1 MAFPENT
8 VNDTG
13 IKHIWDKVTAALS
26 GKVDKVSGK
35 GLSTNDYTTA
45 EKDKLAG
52 IESGAQVNPTIDSAL
67 SGTSTNAVQNKVV
80 KSALDGKANTG
91 DIPTVN
97 NKTITIQLNGT
108 TIESFTLN
116 QSSNETINIQVTKS
130 DVGLNNVG
138 NFKAVST
145 VADQG
150 LTSTEKSNAR
160 ANIGAG
166 TSNFDG
172 AYSSLSGKPTL
183 GTASAKDIPSSG
195 NASTSQVVMGNDT
208 RLSDSRPA
216 SDVSSW
222 AKASTKPTYTASEVG
237 LGNVPNVSTNDQT
250 PTFTEAST
258 RANIASGEKLSVIL
272 GKIKKFFT
280 DLKTVAF
287 TGAYSDLT
295 GKPTIPAAQVNSD
308 WNASSGVAQIL
319 NKPTIPAAAN
329 NGTLTI
335 QKNGT
340 NVQTFSANQSS
351 NVTANIAVPTK
362 VSELTNDSGYITSNL
377 ITGVKGDSE
386 SSYRTGNVNITKTNI
401 GLGNVGNFKAVS
413 TVASQG
419 LTSTEKSNARTN
431 IGAGTSSL
439 TINQVTSE
447 TDTRYVAKNSDID
460 LDGHEL
466 DLGTNGGIAWG
477 TDSAKTTTYPTTIM
491 SADSSLD
498 ALFPT
503 SGAVKSYINSNMIKT
518 LWTGSVNTS
527 GTTNLTSS
535 AANYNFLIVS
545 FNTVNSSYGCT
556 IVTKGSNYQ
565 LQTIAGDD
573 TYKLTIYQ
581 RSINISNTNFTT
593 GTGCYMRGNAYG
605 TGNYLTIT
613 GIYGIISKTI

>member
-35 GLSTNDYTTA
+35 GLSTNDYTTT
-45 EKDKLAG
+45 EKNKLAG

-80 KSALDGKANTG
+80 KGALDGKANTG

-97 NKTITIQLNGT
+97 NNTVTIQLNGT

-172 AYSSLSGKPTL
+172 AYSSLSGKPPL

-295 GKPTIPAAQVNSD
+295 GKPTIPAA
-308 WNASSGVAQIL
+308 
-319 NKPTIPAAAN
+319 AN

-340 NVQTFSANQSS
+340 NVQTFTANQSS
-351 NVTANIAVPTK
+351 NVTANITVPTK

-503 SGAVKSYINSNMIKT
+503 SGAVKSYLNSNYLPTARTVSIVAATASANKVADWNNFSFIQCGV
-518 LWTGSVNTS
+518 LHIRGYFHITGTMSDQTPLFYIQ
-527 GTTNLTSS
+527 GI
-535 AANYNFLIVS
+535 AAKFRSEGIIVS
-545 FNTVNSSYGCT
+545 KLPSFIGPVYVSQDRNVVVTNCQMEPLSSWCFM
-556 IVTKGSNYQ
+556 IMD
-565 LQTIAGDD
+565 IA
-573 TYKLTIYQ
+573 L
-581 RSINISNTNFTT
+581 SSW
-593 GTGCYMRGNAYG
+593 
-605 TGNYLTIT
+605 
-613 GIYGIISKTI
+613 

>member
-1 MAFPENT
+1 MSWDIFPKDKIEYFLDKLKNIF
-8 VNDTG
+8 DT
-13 IKHIWDKVTAALS
+13 
-26 GKVDKVSGK
+26 KVDKVAGK
-35 GLSTNDYTTA
+35 GLSTNDYTTT
-45 EKDKLAG
+45 EKNKLAG

-67 SGTSTNAVQNKVV
+67 SGTSANAVQNKVV
-80 KSALDGKANTG
+80 KIALDGKANTG

-97 NKTITIQLNGT
+97 NNTITIQLNDT

-145 VADQG
+145 AASQG
-150 LTSTEKSNAR
+150 LTDTEKANAR

-166 TSNFDG
+166 TSSFSG
-172 AYSSLSGKPTL
+172 AYADLSGKPTL
-183 GTASAKDIPSSG
+183 GTAAAKDIPSSG
-195 NASTSQVVMGNDT
+195 NASTSQVVLGSDT
-208 RLSDSRPA
+208 RLSDSRNA
-216 SDVSSW
+216 KDVYSW

-258 RANIASGEKLSVIL
+258 RTNIASGEKLSVIL

-295 GKPTIPAAQVNSD
+295 GKPTIPAA
-308 WNASSGVAQIL
+308 
-319 NKPTIPAAAN
+319 AN

-340 NVQTFSANQSS
+340 NVQTFTANQSS
-351 NVTANIAVPTK
+351 NVTANITVPTK
-362 VSELTNDSGYITSNL
+362 VSELTNDSGYITNNL

-386 SSYRTGNVNITKTNI
+386 SSYRTGNVNITKANI

-419 LTSTEKSNARTN
+419 LTSTEKSNARAN

-439 TINQVTSE
+439 TINQVISE

-477 TDSAKTTTYPTTIM
+477 TDSAKATTYPTTIM
-491 SADSSLD
+491 SSDDSLD

-503 SGAVKSYINSNMIKT
+503 SGAVKRYLNSNYVRYSSTEIRASAAGKTWINIDSFNGVIFGYIN
-518 LWTGSVNTS
+518 
-527 GTTNLTSS
+527 
-535 AANYNFLIVS
+535 
-545 FNTVNSSYGCT
+545 CE
-556 IVTKGSNYQ
+556 
-565 LQTIAGDD
+565 
-573 TYKLTIYQ
+573 
-581 RSINISNTNFTT
+581 
-593 GTGCYMRGNAYG
+593 
-605 TGNYLTIT
+605 YLTDTHLFLPIWFMKFWPT
-613 GIYGIISKTI
+613 GIYSTGGYASLPMQGLGVSTSIKIEWTSTTSVRVRVDQVFVNSTEKTSTSTLVLYRNY

>member
-35 GLSTNDYTTA
+35 GLSTNDYTTT
-45 EKDKLAG
+45 EKNKLAG

-80 KSALDGKANTG
+80 KGALDGKANTG

-97 NKTITIQLNGT
+97 NNTITIQLNGT

-172 AYSSLSGKPTL
+172 AYSSLSGKPPL

-340 NVQTFSANQSS
+340 NVQTFTANQSS

-503 SGAVKSYINSNMIKT
+503 SGAVKSYLNSNNTWKSLGTIT
-518 LWTGSVNTS
+518 STGSFT
-527 GTTNLTSS
+527 LTQDVS
-535 AANYNFLIVS
+535 NFKEINFVLVYAGYARNSLLVS
-545 FNTVNSSYGCT
+545 VG
-556 IVTKGSNYQ
+556 V
-565 LQTIAGDD
+565 
-573 TYKLTIYQ
+573 
-581 RSINISNTNFTT
+581 FTT
-593 GTGCYMRGNAYG
+593 ASAFPDFYIAQYRIYMGYSYTN
-605 TGNYLTIT
+605 
-613 GIYGIISKTI
+613 SKTINVTSFEKAGLNNVQMQLFGR